1 MSILRVLAVGIVIVA
16 LIHTLATFFIFSND
30 NAASGIT
37 GMVTLQPDLS
47 KLTQTHILV
56 LAVEWLAV
64 IVVILVL
71 LIKSKIGITKS
82 IKETGNVVGGVQF
95 KKQRHE
101 TDLDLLYKLLKE
113 KKEMR
118 LAVVAGVFGI
128 SKGTA
133 MEWCKVL
140 ESGNLALIK
149 YPTVGDPKITLV
161 KEGDIKEDE
170 DEEYY

>member
-1 MSILRVLAVGIVIVA
+1 MSIIRILAVGIVIVA
-16 LIHTLATFFIFSND
+16 LLHTLATFFIFTSN
-30 NAASGIT
+30 NAGSGIT
-37 GMVTLQPDLS
+37 GRVTLQPDLS
-47 KLTQTHILV
+47 RLTQTHILV

-64 IVVILVL
+64 IVVILIL
-71 LIKSKIGITKS
+71 LIKSKMGVARD
-82 IKETGNVVGGVQF
+82 IKESGEVAVGVQF

-113 KKEMR
+113 KKEMK

-140 ESGNLALIK
+140 EAGNLAEIR
-149 YPTVGDPKITLV
+149 YPTVGDPKVLLA
-161 KEGDIKEDE
+161 KKGKKGENEDE
-170 DEEYY
+170 DYY